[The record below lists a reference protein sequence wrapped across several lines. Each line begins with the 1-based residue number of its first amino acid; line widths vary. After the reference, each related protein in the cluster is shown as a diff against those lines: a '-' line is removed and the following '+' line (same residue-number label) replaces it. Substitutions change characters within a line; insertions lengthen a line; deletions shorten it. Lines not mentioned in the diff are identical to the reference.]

1 MILKKKYYKR
11 ERNTFSLILSLSA
24 SSAALTNERAN
35 VFLACVFQSTQ
46 KSNLGFFPKGKNS
59 LTFTRNAR
67 FYYFETGSL
76 FDHKIRAQTTDD

>member
-46 KSNLGFFPKGKNS
+46 KSNLGFFSERQKLSHIYEKRS
-59 LTFTRNAR
+59 FL
-67 FYYFETGSL
+67 L
-76 FDHKIRAQTTDD
+76 FRDWFSF